1 MTPTETLTTWVH
13 TMRHEAQDIISI
25 ELRPAAGATLPPFT
39 PGAHIDLH
47 LPGGLVRSYS
57 LCNEAGSTDRYVVGV
72 LRDKASRGGS
82 RAVHEQLRI
91 AMPLTISAP
100 RNHFPLEE
108 TAAHSVLIAGG
119 IGITPLFA
127 MALRLHR
134 LGASWELH
142 YGARNRAR
150 CAFAKTLHEAP
161 FADRVHLHLDD
172 GSAGALLD
180 VPALLS
186 QAPAGSHVYV
196 CGPAGLIDL
205 VLATGRALRWPEARL
220 HHERFSAD
228 PLPADGARAF
238 RIVLAHSGL
247 TLEVPADRSV
257 AVVVQAAGVD
267 LPTSCEQGVCGTCIT
282 DVLDGTPDHRDQCLS
297 VADRTRCFTPCC
309 SRALSDTLTLAI

>member
-1 MTPTETLTTWVH
+1 MTLPLTLRV
-13 TMRHEAQDIISI
+13 
-25 ELRPAAGATLPPFT
+25 AARTQVADTVVQFDLLPYHGGPLPPFT
-39 PGAHIDLH
+39 AGAHLRVQT
-47 LPGGLVRSYS
+47 PGGPVRAYS
-57 LCNEAGSTDRYVVGV
+57 LCNDPADTASYRIAVHLEA
-72 LRDKASRGGS
+72 ASRGGS
-82 RAVHEQLRI
+82 RAMHQRLQVNDLL
-91 AMPLTISAP
+91 AVAP
-100 RNHFPLEE
+100 PENHFPLDERAPH
-108 TAAHSVLIAGG
+108 TLLIAGG

-150 CAFAKTLHEAP
+150 CAFAETLHEAP
-161 FADRVHLHLDD
+161 FADRMHLHLDD
-172 GSAGALLD
+172 GSAGAPLN

-186 QAPAGSHVYV
+186 RAPAGSHAYV

-205 VLATGRALRWPEARL
+205 VLATGRALQWPEARL

-257 AVVVQAAGVD
+257 AAVLQAAGVD